1 MNVGTDFMDAF
12 VIDIDDTLID
22 TERRRHAAWCQVLG
36 REIPMEVTECSSSRE
51 ILKRYARSD
60 RKTWE
65 KFWLLTLCVEEGGAD
80 LLELDEP
87 IPYASEVL
95 QNWVRNC
102 KLIYLTGRTE
112 NMRQLTVDELK
123 KFGYP
128 TQGTDLEMFTLKDW
142 MLFFSSES
150 SVVKTRSKMFSS
162 ILKRYNVIRVVDD
175 YPGFFAA
182 YRSHPVPDRVGLLR
196 KKRFTYQEYLANGA
210 TRVVENWK
218 QLSEQ

>member
-12 VIDIDDTLID
+12 VIDIDDTLIS
-22 TERRRHAAWCQVLG
+22 TEHRRHAAWCQVLG
-36 REIPMEVTECSSSRE
+36 REIPMDVTERSSSRE
-51 ILKRYARSD
+51 ILKRYACSD

-80 LLELDEP
+80 LLQLDEP
-87 IPYASEVL
+87 IPCASEVL

-162 ILKRYNVIRVVDD
+162 ILKRYNIIRVVDD

-182 YRSHPVPDRVGLLR
+182 YRNHPVPDRVGLLR
-196 KKRFTYQEYLANGA
+196 KKRFTHQEYLANGA